1 MKKHLIILFL
11 LISAGCFISCEKE
24 VDFKGKITDPLLVMN
39 SVLTPDSVVS
49 IHLSQSR
56 FILGDL
62 KPITDISGARV
73 SLFVNGDEKEQLT
86 YKANGIYMGTY
97 LLKPGD
103 KIKIEAIAEGFDPI
117 SSQTIIP
124 QSPNI
129 IVNDSTISIIE
140 TKYDNPRQPNTVEIA
155 KFRNLQLQLKLT
167 DAHDEENYYFIKGTR
182 NYYQKDKLVREW
194 VLEIE
199 LSEVLKNT
207 ITDGGNILE
216 DIIGDGGF
224 ADRAEN
230 LFTDLY
236 VNGKDILF
244 DFSLEEYIGFDTYVN
259 GEKIEKDNDENKEET
274 VEYIIE
280 IGEISKDM
288 YQYIV
293 SGNKATNTEDGG
305 FSEPVQVHTN
315 IEKGIGIL
323 GAYSTYRFVSRFEMD
338 DYTGD

>member
-24 VDFKGKITDPLLVMN
+24 VDFKGKITEPLLVMN
-39 SVLTPDSVVS
+39 SVLTPDLVVS

-97 LLKPGD
+97 LPKPGD
-103 KIKIEAIAEGFDPI
+103 KIKIEAIAEGFDLI
-117 SSQTIIP
+117 SSQTVIP
-124 QSPNI
+124 QNPNI
-129 IVNDSTISIIE
+129 IVSDSTISIIE
-140 TKYDNPRQPNTVEIA
+140 TKHENPMQPNTVNIS

-167 DAHDEENYYFIKGTR
+167 DAHDEENYYFIKGTQ
-182 NYYQKDKLVREW
+182 NYYQSGKLVRNR

-199 LSEVLKNT
+199 LSEVLKNN
-207 ITDGGNILE
+207 ITDSGNILE

-224 ADRAEN
+224 ADREEN

-244 DFSLEEYIGFDTYVN
+244 DFSFEEYIGYDTYVN
-259 GEKIEKDNDENKEET
+259 GEKIEKDNSTKKEET

-315 IEKGIGIL
+315 IENGIGIL
-323 GAYSTYRFVSRFEMD
+323 GAYNTFRFVSRFEMD
-338 DYTGD
+338 DYNGD

>member
-1 MKKHLIILFL
+1 MKKYLTILFL
-11 LISAGCFISCEKE
+11 LISASCFISCEKE
-24 VDFKGKITDPLLVMN
+24 VDFKGKITDPVLVMN
-39 SVLTPDSVVS
+39 SVLTPDSVVT

-62 KPITDISGARV
+62 KPITDISGAAV

-97 LLKPGD
+97 LPKPGD
-103 KIKIEAIAEGFDPI
+103 KIKIEAVAEGFDPI
-117 SSQTIIP
+117 SSQTVIP
-124 QSPNI
+124 QNPNI
-129 IVNDSTISIIE
+129 VVSDSTVSIIE
-140 TKYDNPRQPNTVEIA
+140 IKHDNPMQPNTVEIA
-155 KFRNLQLQLKLT
+155 KYRNLQLQLKLT

-182 NYYQKDKLVREW
+182 NYYHSGKLVREW

-207 ITDGGNILE
+207 ITDGGNIIE
-216 DIIGDGGF
+216 DIIGDGDF
-224 ADRAEN
+224 ADRDEN

-259 GEKIEKDNDENKEET
+259 GEKVEKDNDEEKEET

-315 IEKGIGIL
+315 IENGIGIL

-338 DYTGD
+338 ENNVE